1 MPSYAKRPRKDILE
15 KYGIPKDGFVISY
28 VGRHNTVKGYD
39 ILKEIA
45 EHYFSEDPDAWVVS
59 AGLESSFKRL
69 SHERWKEIGFTNDP
83 HSLISASD
91 VFVLTNRVTYFDI
104 VMIETLSLGK
114 IVIASRTGGNKYFE
128 KQGLEGVLLYD
139 TIDEAVELLKKVKS
153 MSAEKKAVLEQKNRE
168 FYIAHLSSSAMY
180 DSYMV
185 MLNDI
190 FKKTAR

>member
-1 MPSYAKRPRKDILE
+1 M
-15 KYGIPKDGFVISY
+15 
-28 VGRHNTVKGYD
+28 
-39 ILKEIA
+39 
-45 EHYFSEDPDAWVVS
+45 
-59 AGLESSFKRL
+59 
-69 SHERWKEIGFTNDP
+69 
-83 HSLISASD
+83 
-91 VFVLTNRVTYFDI
+91 
-104 VMIETLSLGK
+104 
-114 IVIASRTGGNKYFE
+114 
-128 KQGLEGVLLYD
+128 LLYD